1 MDAPSIYSLTAGHI
15 ASMKQQRFL
24 VILDLNHA
32 MRATRKFVLT
42 LTYVI
47 IITEKESKEIY
58 NK

>member
-32 MRATRKFVLT
+32 IRATRKFVLT

-47 IITEKESKEIY
+47 IITEKESREI
-58 NK
+58 